1 MGFVGGDGAV
11 SVRVEECAALV
22 GAVQVV
28 MGEAAASVQTGGGEE
43 QGECNDGQ
51 DSNNA
56 RGLGRAL

>member
-1 MGFVGGDGAV
+1 MGLVGGDGAV
-11 SVRVEECAALV
+11 SVRVEDCASLV
-22 GAVQVV
+22 GAVQVE
-28 MGEAAASVQTGGGEE
+28 MDEAANSVRTGGGEE

>member
-1 MGFVGGDGAV
+1 MSAV
-11 SVRVEECAALV
+11 SVGVADCASLEGV
-22 GAVQVV
+22 VQVE
-28 MGEAAASVQTGGGEE
+28 MGEAAAAVRTGGGEE